1 MSAFKLQGRFAVSQ
15 NVPFIALAETGKVTV
30 HHGPNALRAALKSA
44 VQLTRPSGIAMVT
57 HGSHQVA
64 LCHNQETRTWRRP
77 ARPFRSVRC
86 EVLPAAKATLH
97 KRKRS
102 RR

>member
-1 MSAFKLQGRFAVSQ
+1 MSVFKLQGRFAVGSA
-15 NVPFIALAETGKVTV
+15 PFIALSESGKVTV
-30 HHGPNALRAALKSA
+30 HRGRDKLRAALRSA
-44 VQLTRPSGIAMVT
+44 VQLARGRGSSMVT

-64 LCHNQETRTWRRP
+64 VCHNQETRTWRRP
-77 ARPFRSVRC
+77 GRPFKSVRC